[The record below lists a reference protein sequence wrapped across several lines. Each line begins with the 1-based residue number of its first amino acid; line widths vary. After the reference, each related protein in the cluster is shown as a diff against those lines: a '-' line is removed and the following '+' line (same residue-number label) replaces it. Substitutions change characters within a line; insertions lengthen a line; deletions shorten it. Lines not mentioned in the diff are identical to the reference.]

1 MNRLTKKNNGTGS
14 WTQFGD
20 KYLPAHNIKHKQC
33 VNKLGQLEDI
43 LEKYGIENLTN
54 LDVILAKNF
63 AEEEIVRWYN
73 STTKELGV
81 ELTTLFKALRDGVF
95 INDDGS
101 VYKDYIKSIE
111 HWPDCWGF
119 ISNDEE
125 IEVFFEDYGV
135 TWALTSEELEKD
147 EDE

>member
-1 MNRLTKKNNGTGS
+1 MNRLTTHAYESDLFK
-14 WTQFGD
+14 D
-20 KYLPAHNIKHKQC
+20 IYY
-33 VNKLGQLEDI
+33 KLEQLEN
-43 LEKYGIENLTN
+43 IE
-54 LDVILAKNF
+54 
-63 AEEEIVRWYN
+63 E
-73 STTKELGV
+73 ELGV
-81 ELTTLFKALRDGVF
+81 ELIILFKALRDGVF

-119 ISNDEE
+119 ISNDED

-135 TWALTSEELEKD
+135 TWALTGEELGLK

>member
-1 MNRLTKKNNGTGS
+1 MNRLTTHTYENDLFKGI
-14 WTQFGD
+14 
-20 KYLPAHNIKHKQC
+20 YY
-33 VNKLGQLEDI
+33 KLMQLEN
-43 LEKYGIENLTN
+43 IE
-54 LDVILAKNF
+54 
-63 AEEEIVRWYN
+63 E
-73 STTKELGV
+73 ELGV
-81 ELTTLFKALRDGVF
+81 ELITLFRALRDGVF

-119 ISNDEE
+119 ISNDED

-135 TWALTSEELEKD
+135 TWALTGEELGLK